1 MSIKIKKLTTDQ
13 KSRFAEW
20 TKKWVDIGLSTDPA
34 DFDAATEA
42 ALKSYRLANLNK
54 PMVILRMGSPYSA
67 SIGGAMAWMI
77 LRVLFKDQVWDQ
89 VGAQVRAQVVEQV
102 GAQVRAQ
109 VVAQVRAQV
118 VDQVWDQVGAQVWDQ
133 VRAQAWDQAKE
144 GVNNY
149 GYDALW
155 GTGFASWVSFFRD
168 VCGWEDPLLEK
179 FSVLETLVKSCGWT
193 WWHQNVLAISDRPRV
208 ISRDNENRLHCET
221 GPSIAYPDGWSLFH
235 WHGVSVPA
243 GWIMDKQ
250 SLSAKTAL
258 TWENIEQRRAACEIV
273 GWAKIMHEL
282 DARVIDEDGDPEVGI
297 LLEAEIPDSGRE
309 RFLKVLCGTG
319 REFVLPV
326 PPEMQTALEANAWTY
341 GLDKFEYKPE
351 VRT

>member
-77 LRVLFKDQVWDQ
+77 LRVLFKDQVRAQVGDQVRAQVGAQVRDQ
-89 VGAQVRAQVVEQV
+89 VGAQVWD
-102 GAQVRAQ
+102 QVR
-109 VVAQVRAQV
+109 
-118 VDQVWDQVGAQVWDQ
+118 DQVWDQVGAQVWDQ